1 MLEDNIL
8 TVGKADRTRERI
20 RAAALELFADRGFD
34 LTTVGEIA
42 MQAGV
47 TEMTV
52 YRHFPTKAALV
63 IDDPYDPVIAEAI
76 AARPSGEPPM
86 VAVTRGILDAW
97 RSLPEP
103 DVAALR
109 ELMQVI
115 AGSRTLEGALDAG
128 SRATESAVRGAL
140 ASRSV
145 PDADAAVVAA
155 AAVAGLNTA
164 LVEWG
169 RGAPS
174 RSLNAAI
181 SDALRALG
189 GDA

>member
-1 MLEDNIL
+1 MLEDNIS

-52 YRHFPTKAALV
+52 YRHFPTKSALV

-86 VAVTRGILDAW
+86 VAATRGILDAW

-169 RGAPS
+169 RSAPS